1 MSVESQENTPSPPTS
16 LLEDLLEA
24 EQETNI
30 GINPSLTVQSGIA
43 SYYTAAQAILVQGNP
58 HLWIYSIGLRVQ
70 SRNLLSALK
79 VFNETVG
86 TRTDSVVKGTA
97 VLHCEGGDEHEL
109 TTVHMMLES
118 KMAELLTIIE
128 LLENHRGMITCEVNT
143 ACGGEDP
150 QQTYF
155 FDGDFSIDHPFVGN
169 GDGNTADDE
178 HEGVDSICNNWNR
191 DIRRELFTFDLW
203 KRHQRD
209 IPTPAQLQ
217 RIADENAALRA
228 SLF

>member
-1 MSVESQENTPSPPTS
+1 MV
-16 LLEDLLEA
+16 EDLLEA
-24 EQETNI
+24 EQEPNN
-30 GINPSLTVQSGIA
+30 GIHPSLTTQSGIA

-86 TRTDSVVKGTA
+86 SRTNNIIKGTA
-97 VLHCEGGDEHEL
+97 VLHCEDGDEHEL
-109 TTVHMMLES
+109 ATVHLMLES
-118 KMAELLTIIE
+118 KMAELLTIVE
-128 LLENHRGMITCEVNT
+128 LLENHSEVIRFEVNT
-143 ACGGEDP
+143 ACQSEDP

-155 FDGDFSIDHPFVGN
+155 YDGDFYINHQFVGN
-169 GDGNTADDE
+169 GDSNTANDE
-178 HEGVDSICNNWNR
+178 HEGVDGIGNNWNR
-191 DIRRELFTFDLW
+191 DIRRELFKVDLW

-217 RIADENAALRA
+217 RIANENAALRA